1 MEEVRKE
8 FRVACNI
15 FVTKGN
21 QLLLGK
27 RKNCFGEGSWALIGG
42 HLEDREKLIDAAKRE
57 LKEELGIS
65 GVDLKLVA
73 VSDYLGVTQY
83 VHLGFLLENY
93 EGEIKLM
100 EPEKCEEW
108 RFFDFNKL
116 PENIFE
122 SHQSLIKAF
131 IAKKIYLE

>member
-1 MEEVRKE
+1 MEEIRKE

-15 FVTKGN
+15 FVTRNN

-27 RKNCFGEGSWALIGG
+27 RKNCFGEGSWALTGG

-65 GVDLKLVA
+65 GVDLELVA
-73 VSDYLGVTQY
+73 VSDYIGITQY

-108 RFFDFNKL
+108 KFFDFGDL

-131 IAKKIYLE
+131 LEKKVYLK